1 MSTTVTHR
9 DGSTI
14 ETLDAG
20 ATSTTT
26 VIHADGTTI
35 KMVTVED
42 QEGATSTT
50 STTVVHADGT
60 TGSASTRV
68 SY

>member
-50 STTVVHADGT
+50 TIVHADGT